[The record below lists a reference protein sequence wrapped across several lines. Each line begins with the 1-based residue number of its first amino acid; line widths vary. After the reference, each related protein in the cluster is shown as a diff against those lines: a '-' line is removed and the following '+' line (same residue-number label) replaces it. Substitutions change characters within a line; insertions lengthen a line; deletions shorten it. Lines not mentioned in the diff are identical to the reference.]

1 MAVTFVTLSLIPK
14 RIFSINFSCV
24 LFSEE
29 QFILFGEMN
38 SLNVSWALK
47 QKQVWKKNFG
57 LNLNFDSDLT
67 VGKGLASAQRQKS

>member
-14 RIFSINFSCV
+14 RIFSINFSRV

-47 QKQVWKKNFG
+47 QKQVWKKKLWFKSQFG
-57 LNLNFDSDLT
+57 F
-67 VGKGLASAQRQKS
+67 